1 MKKIKNIWIWIIIWA
16 WLTLSLWAYAATN
29 GTLWELFKLMP
40 SGEYKLMWDNIEY
53 NTVDSS
59 EIENNS
65 LTSAD
70 LAADS
75 VWSSELANNS
85 VWSLNIIN
93 NTITE
98 TDISDSFKARDSNKV
113 DNIDSTQFIRSDQ
126 NDTMNWVLTVQN
138 WLNRVISTDSWRWI
152 QSYWTDAW
160 GSFYDVDSGS
170 YSILWIA
177 EYALFW
183 KWEINLIWDINLTWD
198 VSTWWE
204 KLATEEYV
212 DNNLWW
218 DTWLTC
224 EYINDEVNNWNIT
237 KYCSS
242 WYTLVSCDG
251 YKVTFDDNGTYYE
264 STYNKTLYSDHCR
277 ASGSSSWWTA
287 IKMTCCK

>member
-1 MKKIKNIWIWIIIWA
+1 MKKNITKIKNIWIWIIIWV
-16 WLTLSLWAYAATN
+16 WLTLSMWVFAATAN
-29 GTLWELFKLMP
+29 WTLWELFKLI
-40 SGEYKLMWDNIEY
+40 SWSENGISVSNVYRLEWSNIEDGTITGY
-53 NTVDSS
+53 EIDDGTITWDDISNTFVA
-59 EIENNS
+59 NS
-65 LTSAD
+65 AISANSAD
-70 LAADS
+70 NAD
-75 VWSSELANNS
+75 L
-85 VWSLNIIN
+85 L
-93 NTITE
+93 
-98 TDISDSFKARDSNKV
+98 
-113 DNIDSTQFIRSDQ
+113 DNIDSTQFLRSDQ
-126 NDTMNWVLTVQN
+126 DDTMNWVLTVQN

-251 YKVTFDDNGTYYE
+251 YKVTFDHNGTYYE

>member
-1 MKKIKNIWIWIIIWA
+1 MIWGLIR
-16 WLTLSLWAYAATN
+16 TSNFVSDSLFLRELKSHFRIGIRERI
-29 GTLWELFKLMP
+29 GTPEPVFSL
-40 SGEYKLMWDNIEY
+40 D
-53 NTVDSS
+53 DSS
-59 EIENNS
+59 NPPN
-65 LTSAD
+65 
-70 LAADS
+70 
-75 VWSSELANNS
+75 
-85 VWSLNIIN
+85 NII
-93 NTITE
+93 
-98 TDISDSFKARDSNKV
+98 SSFL
-113 DNIDSTQFIRSDQ
+113 I
-126 NDTMNWVLTVQN
+126 
-138 WLNRVISTDSWRWI
+138 
-152 QSYWTDAW
+152 
-160 GSFYDVDSGS
+160 
-170 YSILWIA
+170 
-177 EYALFW
+177 
-183 KWEINLIWDINLTWD
+183 LIWDINLTWD